1 MENVSPSKLISK
13 GGQKPSKAKASISE
27 GEVEWGLYYVD
38 DLLDALE
45 SNEELSRSDML
56 RIKHFAEILDRF
68 GTLARRRLHLR
79 PFTFPKTFKLSELSP
94 RFRANKALLV
104 LDLDETL
111 IHCNARPLSERAV
124 RLSSGRGD
132 EIFLHLRPKLEE
144 FLQRMG
150 RVFTMVV
157 YTASSQKYADFVLDF
172 LERRGKVFS
181 LRLYRQHCLPTPEG
195 EVLKDLGIISDFDPR
210 QTVFVDNS
218 PDCFFRN
225 WENGV
230 PILPFVGSRSD
241 CELLK
246 LARFLEKISR
256 VADFRAPL
264 ERSFRLGRL
273 ALGSPVDPHNFYK
286 RS

>member
-157 YTASSQKYADFVLDF
+157 YTASS
-172 LERRGKVFS
+172 
-181 LRLYRQHCLPTPEG
+181 
-195 EVLKDLGIISDFDPR
+195 
-210 QTVFVDNS
+210 
-218 PDCFFRN
+218 
-225 WENGV
+225 
-230 PILPFVGSRSD
+230 
-241 CELLK
+241 
-246 LARFLEKISR
+246 
-256 VADFRAPL
+256 
-264 ERSFRLGRL
+264 
-273 ALGSPVDPHNFYK
+273 
-286 RS
+286 